1 MYTLDRRK
9 EFFKM
14 NEEMSYKQGKYVDLL
29 DRFTE
34 SGLAMCE
41 VEINDEELL
50 NVEAGTVSARIQA
63 SARRF
68 GRPHI
73 RAITNKGKV
82 YLINKLKG

>member
-1 MYTLDRRK
+1 
-9 EFFKM
+9 M

-29 DRFTE
+29 DRFAE

-41 VEINDEELL
+41 VEINDEGLSNAE
-50 NVEAGTVSARIQA
+50 VGTISARIHA
-63 SARRF
+63 SAKRF